1 MDFDLDLSSRLENRI
16 QHELLS
22 DDADDL
28 PLPGVGRRAASMT
41 MSFDSNDSL
50 RQSTETRQN
59 TSPTIQITTTRD
71 APHHE
76 LDVDASQLNQLL
88 LDTSDSRLDKQAD
101 VPSLSMASLSLSQ
114 LHSSPISGSQV
125 VEPGIRA
132 GEPELSEREPNS
144 TPEKSGAPTT
154 GTSAD
159 TEGSHLL
166 STTPATSGPARLST
180 TPDTNDALQPS
191 TTPEISA
198 SAESGASPHQKVSL
212 GSTSSEHDTSPNM
225 PLKASVHD
233 DSSSD
238 DLGLE
243 SPSVVRGHSQTGSH
257 VEVSTELPP
266 IKSRERSYVP
276 NRTASMSF
284 PSHSVSRDSFRA
296 GELSHM
302 SVSETASAGHH
313 SRQQE
318 PVSAAPYAGHDSI
331 SVNLLTVPGIAYGNR
346 SLPLG
351 DTDLSGSHV
360 DANRLLVYQHKL
372 NETLTMENELLKSRI
387 DELVRIIQH
396 GELSG
401 TQPDT
406 SQAHAALVKDL
417 DEARAMTLGLQRVI
431 AEKDQK
437 LAAYEREEVRPNTSA
452 PECSIIH
459 QTVDILQV
467 HHEQLLHDK
476 PSSGPDTNMNDYV
489 ETLHTALNH
498 AHGVINTMRP
508 FVPAAFAGELSTTNQ
523 GIQRMQDD
531 IRVVTE
537 DLHAAR
543 ADLDIALREWQTTA
557 ENKELIENQF
567 ADTLAAL
574 EATRSRLHRKAHS
587 LRSIRDQY
595 TETSLAQSLSGNDT
609 GEIAEL
615 EHALSVAQHELE
627 QARAD
632 HRDIMQQRAQLDDQL
647 EQALGRYESAE
658 ADAEQ
663 AKRSR
668 VACEAQIDAQLLKIE
683 SLHQSLARRNNDIR
697 RLDGEKAQLKGE
709 QEQILDQLAHFERHL
724 RAVRQETEHYGCEL
738 EEMRT
743 GRREEDMAS
752 SKALAEVRHVRTALE
767 KERSVNAAL
776 VFQKGFLHR
785 ALSSREW
792 LYGRL
797 CEKLDRLAPV
807 LAKYGGKAKPVA
819 PKMRLR
825 SVALAVVAAYR
836 IFHLGL
842 ANARLDVRRIE
853 SYM

>member
-76 LDVDASQLNQLL
+76 LDVDASQLNQQL
-88 LDTSDSRLDKQAD
+88 LDTSDSRLDKHAD
-101 VPSLSMASLSLSQ
+101 VPSLSMASMSLSQ
-114 LHSSPISGSQV
+114 LHSSPVLGSQV
-125 VEPGIRA
+125 VEPSIRA
-132 GEPELSEREPNS
+132 GDPELSER
-144 TPEKSGAPTT
+144 EKSGAPTT

-159 TEGSHLL
+159 TGGSQL
-166 STTPATSGPARLST
+166 STTPETSGPTRLST
-180 TPDTNDALQPS
+180 TPETNDVPQPS
-191 TTPEISA
+191 TTPEMTA
-198 SAESGASPHQKVSL
+198 SAESGASPHQEVSL
-212 GSTSSEHDTSPNM
+212 TNPSSEHDTSFNM

-233 DSSSD
+233 DSSSE

-257 VEVSTELPP
+257 AEVSTELPP

-276 NRTASMSF
+276 NRTASLSF
-284 PSHSVSRDSFRA
+284 PSHSVSRNSFRA

-313 SRQQE
+313 SRQQD

-331 SVNLLTVPGIAYGNR
+331 SSVNLLTVPGMAYGNR

-396 GELSG
+396 GELSSA
-401 TQPDT
+401 QPDT

-431 AEKDQK
+431 AEKDEK

-531 IRVVTE
+531 IRVLTE

-543 ADLDIALREWQTTA
+543 ADLDTALREWQTTA

-595 TETSLAQSLSGNDT
+595 TETSLAQSVSGHDT

-632 HRDIMQQRAQLDDQL
+632 HRDIMQQRAELDDQL
-647 EQALGRYESAE
+647 EHALGRYESAE
-658 ADAEQ
+658 AEAEQ
-663 AKRSR
+663 AKRTR

-683 SLHQSLARRNNDIR
+683 SLHQSLARRNSDIR
-697 RLDGEKAQLKGE
+697 RLDGEKAQLKSE
-709 QEQILDQLAHFERHL
+709 QEQIMDQLAHFERHL
-724 RAVRQETEHYGCEL
+724 RAVRQETEHYGREL

-752 SKALAEVRHVRTALE
+752 SKALAEVRHVRAALE

-842 ANARLDVRRIE
+842 ANARLDAR
-853 SYM
+853 